1 VALMAVSTFHDVCDP
16 FVLADKALQRL
27 LQILA
32 AHRQRPLLRRWI
44 NHPYGEEE
52 ITLLEEEVI
61 PALLRLRERVDE
73 IEAEL
78 HHAYDRGYED
88 RQLDIEE
95 RQVEIEERRYAF
107 RL

>member
-1 VALMAVSTFHDVCDP
+1 M
-16 FVLADKALQRL
+16 
-27 LQILA
+27 
-32 AHRQRPLLRRWI
+32 
-44 NHPYGEEE
+44 
-52 ITLLEEEVI
+52 I
-61 PALLRLRERVDE
+61 PALIRLRERVDE

-88 RQLDIEE
+88 RQLDLEE